1 MTLAEARLFYLKYRG
16 WDEADIIDDDCCNVI
31 KIDEYEK
38 LSISQYWENMWYTDQ
53 LKYQQSFKNSKVI
66 KFNNQ
71 HSIQVTISQIKETCM
86 KIWKYI
92 AVNEYSISLRRCR
105 KTFNIKVDRESVCM
119 ADDTVDH
126 LIEYLNILDPIK
138 PEVFLT
144 KAWFKQLEYCSETNA
159 TFLTNISGE
168 ADWLI
173 SIKDAK
179 AKELYYLAV
188 MRIDIDKQLKELLI
202 NPNITKLNSK
212 LMEDKIIYCKYI
224 GNISKYKYIQVEEIN

>member
-16 WDEADIIDDDCCNVI
+16 WDEADIFDDDCCNVM
-31 KIDEYEK
+31 KIAEYKK
-38 LSISQYWENMWYTDQ
+38 LCIDQYWENMWYSDQ
-53 LKYQQSFKNSKVI
+53 LKYQQSFKNPKVI

-71 HSIQVTISQIKETCM
+71 YSIQVTSPKIKGTCM

-92 AVNEYSISLRRCR
+92 TVNDYSISLRRYR
-105 KTFNIKVDRESVCM
+105 KTFNIKVNRESVCM

-126 LIEYLNILDPIK
+126 LIEYLNIQDPIK
-138 PEVFLT
+138 PEVFLI
-144 KAWFKQLEYCSETNA
+144 KAWFKQFEYFSENKA
-159 TFLTNISGE
+159 TFLTNLSGE

-173 SIKDAK
+173 SIKDPK
-179 AKELYYLAV
+179 ARELYYLAV
-188 MRIDIDKQLKELLI
+188 MRIDIDNQLKEILI